1 MCGKRSVYPEII
13 LFTSPFQY
21 SSTNLKGREK
31 TIHEELIY
39 LSLAVFELAI
49 TLMSSEIS
57 ISITTLSYY
66 QF

>member
-1 MCGKRSVYPEII
+1 M
-13 LFTSPFQY
+13 
-21 SSTNLKGREK
+21 
-31 TIHEELIY
+31 HEELIY